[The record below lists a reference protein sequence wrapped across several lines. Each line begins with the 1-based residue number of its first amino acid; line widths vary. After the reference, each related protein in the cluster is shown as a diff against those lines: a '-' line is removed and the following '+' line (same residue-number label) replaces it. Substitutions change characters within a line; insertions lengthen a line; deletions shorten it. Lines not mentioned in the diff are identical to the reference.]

1 MKRLK
6 KAKNC
11 LLKLPDNQQLRRN
24 NSLND
29 KILVMA
35 ETTKMELVT
44 PGRVV
49 LSKSVEMVVIPGS
62 EGFFGVFR
70 HSALLANL
78 QRGVVEVYEG
88 GKAVDRLMIDGGIAD
103 VTPSSVTILTERAE
117 DLNKVNVQEI
127 VSVQRLQQMPKLIF

>member
-1 MKRLK
+1 
-6 KAKNC
+6 
-11 LLKLPDNQQLRRN
+11 
-24 NSLND
+24 
-29 KILVMA
+29 MA

-49 LSKSVEMVVIPGS
+49 VSKPVEMVVIPGS
-62 EGFFGVFR
+62 EGFFGVLPR

-88 GKAVDRLMIDGGIAD
+88 GKVIDRLMIDGGIAD
-103 VTPSSVTILTERAE
+103 VTPGSVTILTERAE

-127 VSVQRLQQMPKLIF
+127 GERAKAATDTESDFLKEVEAAL